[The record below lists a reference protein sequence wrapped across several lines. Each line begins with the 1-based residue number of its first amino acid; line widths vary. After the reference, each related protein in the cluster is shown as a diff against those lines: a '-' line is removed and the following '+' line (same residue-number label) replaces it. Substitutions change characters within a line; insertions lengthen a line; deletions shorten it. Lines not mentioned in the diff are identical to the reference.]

1 MKKTEITKI
10 LNNSRIKIQK
20 AKELLGPLAEQ
31 DSPSLNY
38 LGATIQ
44 EILTGASDDLSQ
56 LSGTIMIEDI
66 DPN

>member
-31 DSPSLNY
+31 DSPSLN
-38 LGATIQ
+38 
-44 EILTGASDDLSQ
+44 DDLSQ